1 MLRVSPG
8 VHAAAL
14 SAPDRS
20 TTGWLVRW
28 CNGGDR
34 GRLVTSLTD
43 ASTGALHS
51 DAPVAIGL
59 HHSPLCYSAI
69 VKVAEILRVLER
81 DGWRVAATRGSH
93 RQLKHPSK
101 IGRVTVPGKP
111 SDDLAPGTLNSILKQ
126 AGLR

>member
-1 MLRVSPG
+1 
-8 VHAAAL
+8 
-14 SAPDRS
+14 
-20 TTGWLVRW
+20 
-28 CNGGDR
+28 
-34 GRLVTSLTD
+34 
-43 ASTGALHS
+43 
-51 DAPVAIGL
+51 
-59 HHSPLCYSAI
+59 